1 LASDATLSVRTV
13 HLTLSA
19 ERPAGEVNVWPVAV
33 QRSVFL
39 GDITQVH
46 VRWGE
51 QDLIVRQIGPVSVSP
66 DQTAYLTVPP
76 DQCTLLEA

>member
-1 LASDATLSVRTV
+1 
-13 HLTLSA
+13 
-19 ERPAGEVNVWPVAV
+19 
-33 QRSVFL
+33 VFL